1 MAFTGISWIISPHQT
16 GFLSSGQ
23 QRMVK
28 LRQMISRKLN
38 ANKWKKTVLYALV
51 GTLLSAI
58 LAIALYQLSGQ
69 GLYLAIIG
77 LGAGLGFAIGS

>member
-1 MAFTGISWIISPHQT
+1 
-16 GFLSSGQ
+16 
-23 QRMVK
+23 
-28 LRQMISRKLN
+28 MISRKLN

-58 LAIALYQLSGQ
+58 LAITLYQLSGQ